1 MDPSLR
7 SSYESG
13 PTVTDSRVLD
23 ARNKQAPKSFSY
35 TAERVIGNGSFGVVY
50 QAVSAETKETVAI
63 KKVFQ
68 DRRYKNR
75 EFQIMKELGCHPN
88 IVRLHHAFYTNGDKP
103 EELFLN
109 VVMEFVP
116 ETIHKLLKT
125 YGKSRQQIPMTEAK
139 LFIHQL
145 CRGLAYIHASGICH
159 RDIKPQNLLIC
170 PRSRSLKLC
179 DFGSAKR
186 LLPNEANVSYICS
199 RYYRAPE
206 LIFGA
211 VNYGFSLDNWSMGC
225 VMAELLLGVPAF
237 QGENGVDQLVQIIKI
252 LGAPSVDQLLAMN
265 PNYTEF
271 RFPQIKPISW
281 QKLLSDRDIDGAS
294 GLLES
299 ILQYDP
305 KSRLC
310 SAEILRHE
318 WFDELRTHPIIHVTD
333 FSGKT
338 EKIETSGLFDFSAVE
353 VEYLNRQFT
362 RVGGKDSVEKNL
374 IPVWSC
380 DDSKPRT
387 RSGSTSTGTD

>member
-13 PTVTDSRVLD
+13 PTCADSRVLE
-23 ARNKQAPKSFSY
+23 ARSKQQSRSFSY

-50 QAVSAETKETVAI
+50 QAVAAESKETVAI

-75 EFQIMKELGCHPN
+75 EFQIMKELGGHPN

-103 EELFLN
+103 DELFLN

-116 ETIHKLLKT
+116 ETIHKLLKA
-125 YGKSRQQIPMTEAK
+125 YGKSRQQVPIVEAK

-145 CRGLAYIHASGICH
+145 CRGLAYLHASGVCH

-170 PRSRSLKLC
+170 PRSRALKLC

-252 LGAPSVDQLLAMN
+252 LGAPSVDHLLAMN

-305 KSRLC
+305 KARLS
-310 SAEILRHE
+310 SAEILRHK
-318 WFDELRTHPIIHVTD
+318 WFNEIRKEQWLTISSSFDD
-333 FSGKT
+333 A
-338 EKIETSGLFDFSAVE
+338 EKVDTSSLFDFTSLE
-353 VEYLNRQFT
+353 MDYLNRQFLNAGVT
-362 RVGGKDSVEKNL
+362 NTVERDLVPEWFNEEA
-374 IPVWSC
+374 
-380 DDSKPRT
+380 KPRT

>member
-1 MDPSLR
+1 MDRSLR

-13 PTVTDSRVLD
+13 PTIVDGGGPEAGGKPPSR
-23 ARNKQAPKSFSY
+23 SFSY

-50 QAVSAETKETVAI
+50 QAVSADTKETVAI

-75 EFQIMKELGCHPN
+75 ELQIMKDLGGHPN
-88 IVRLHHAFYTNGDKP
+88 IVALHHAFYTNGDRP

-116 ETIHKLLKT
+116 ETIHKLLKANS
-125 YGKSRQQIPMTEAK
+125 KSKQQIPLIQTK
-139 LFIHQL
+139 LYIHQL
-145 CRGLAYIHASGICH
+145 CRGLAFIHASGICH

-170 PRSRSLKLC
+170 PQTHKLKLC

-186 LLPNEANVSYICS
+186 LVPQEPNVSYICS

-211 VNYGFSLDNWSMGC
+211 VNYGHSLDTWSMGC
-225 VMAELLLGVPAF
+225 VLAELIMGSPVF

-252 LGAPSVDQLLAMN
+252 LGTPSTDQLLAMN

-271 RFPQIKPISW
+271 RFPQIKRNAWEKVLSGRETGGVES
-281 QKLLSDRDIDGAS
+281 LLDG
-294 GLLES
+294 

-305 KSRLC
+305 
-310 SAEILRHE
+310 
-318 WFDELRTHPIIHVTD
+318 ELRSSSAKILSD
-333 FSGKT
+333 DWFSELRDTPSLEIGSDSIDT
-338 EKIETSGLFDFSAVE
+338 WNLFNYNDIER
-353 VEYLNRQFT
+353 EYLNGQFEKF
-362 RVGGKDSVEKNL
+362 GASVDQLLVPK
-374 IPVWSC
+374 WWG
-380 DDSKPRT
+380 DRT
-387 RSGSTSTGTD
+387 RSGSTSPGDD